1 MYNIQDM
8 KKETKE
14 WSQIAKDDRE
24 IAIEMWK
31 TKKNV
36 YAVMFWQQAVEK
48 IIKAYIVESI
58 DVLPKKT
65 HDLDVLLKQAKL
77 DITELPLTNV
87 KELSLAF
94 TRTRYEDLSRKHYMK
109 RSVVEP
115 LVIMAEKLYLWIEKQ
130 LK

>member
-1 MYNIQDM
+1 M

-31 TKKNV
+31 TKRNV

-58 DVLPKKT
+58 DALPKKT

-77 DITELPLTNV
+77 DITKLPFSNV

-115 LVIMAEKLYLWIEKQ
+115 LVMMAEKLYLWIEKQ

>member
-1 MYNIQDM
+1 M

-31 TKKNV
+31 TKRNV

-77 DITELPLTNV
+77 DITELPFANV

-109 RSVVEP
+109 RGVVEP
-115 LVIMAEKLYLWIEKQ
+115 LVIMAEKLYLWIENQ

>member
-1 MYNIQDM
+1 M

-14 WSQIAKDDRE
+14 WLQIAKDDRE
-24 IAIEMWK
+24 VAIEMWK
-31 TKKNV
+31 TKRNV

-48 IIKAYIVESI
+48 IIKAYIVESV

-77 DITELPLTNV
+77 NIAELPFTNV

-115 LVIMAEKLYLWIEKQ
+115 LVMMAEKLYLWIEKQ

>member
-1 MYNIQDM
+1 MED
-8 KKETKE
+8 KEKRIRGYVLATGG
-14 WSQIAKDDRE
+14 
-24 IAIEMWK
+24 
-31 TKKNV
+31 
-36 YAVMFWQQAVEK
+36 K

-94 TRTRYEDLSRKHYMK
+94 TEHDTKT
-109 RSVVEP
+109 
-115 LVIMAEKLYLWIEKQ
+115 
-130 LK
+130 

>member
-1 MYNIQDM
+1 M
-8 KKETKE
+8 KKEARE
-14 WSQIAKDDRE
+14 WSQIAKDDRG

-31 TKKNV
+31 TKRNI

-48 IIKAYIVESI
+48 IIKAYIVESVDI
-58 DVLPKKT
+58 LPKKT
-65 HDLDVLLKQAKL
+65 HDLEILLKQAKL
-77 DITELPLTNV
+77 DITELPFTNV

-115 LVIMAEKLYLWIEKQ
+115 LVMMAEGLYLWIEKQ